1 MHRYGYQ
8 NSRDPFQGI
17 TWFCLLEIC
26 CDNILRVAFDTVECV
41 LLCCS
46 HNQSNLKGAS
56 MERSSATQRSAAVAD
71 SSRPSSPPD
80 KDNPVKPTVRSQ
92 EGSVVVTSAAATR
105 GSCGGPAS
113 SQQKVKEAVAIAAGK
128 KGMGQSDDDEPGKPA
143 KSNMLC
149 YLYWLLVLLIL
160 GLISFT
166 VWLSIQLARR
176 HSVAMMAESTLP
188 VLIIIIIN
196 IITLSSSVIS

>member
-1 MHRYGYQ
+1 MSAYCYAAV
-8 NSRDPFQGI
+8 I
-17 TWFCLLEIC
+17 
-26 CDNILRVAFDTVECV
+26 
-41 LLCCS
+41 
-46 HNQSNLKGAS
+46 NLTDGS
-56 MERSSATQRSAAVAD
+56 MERSSATQRPAAVAG

-92 EGSVVVTSAAATR
+92 EGSVVATSAPATR
-105 GSCGGPAS
+105 GSCAGPAS

-128 KGMGQSDDDEPGKPA
+128 KGMGQSDDDEPGKPT

-176 HSVAMMAESTLP
+176 HSVAMMAESKLP
-188 VLIIIIIN
+188 VFLTSPSSSLSSSHYHHHIIIIVYQLTHPSQN
-196 IITLSSSVIS
+196 IAISMLPGWAKTKIMLLSN

>member
-1 MHRYGYQ
+1 
-8 NSRDPFQGI
+8 
-17 TWFCLLEIC
+17 
-26 CDNILRVAFDTVECV
+26 
-41 LLCCS
+41 
-46 HNQSNLKGAS
+46 
-56 MERSSATQRSAAVAD
+56 MERSSATQRPAAVAG

-92 EGSVVVTSAAATR
+92 EGSVVATSAPATR
-105 GSCGGPAS
+105 GSCAGPAS

-128 KGMGQSDDDEPGKPA
+128 KGMGQSDDDEPGKPT

-176 HSVAMMAESTLP
+176 HSVAMMAESKLP
-188 VLIIIIIN
+188 VFLTSPSSSLSSSHYHHHIIIIVYQLTHPSQN
-196 IITLSSSVIS
+196 IAISMLPG